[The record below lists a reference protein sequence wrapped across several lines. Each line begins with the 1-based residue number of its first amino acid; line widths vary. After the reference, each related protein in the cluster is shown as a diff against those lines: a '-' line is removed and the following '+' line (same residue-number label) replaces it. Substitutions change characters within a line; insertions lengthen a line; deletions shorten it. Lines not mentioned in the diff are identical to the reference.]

1 MPRPQKDGTPA
12 RPPRRLK
19 LSELYIRKVAPEAA
33 PFAAWDTHQR
43 GLALRVQP
51 SGQKAFKCVYSYRGH
66 AQWFHIADASAIGL
80 ADARK
85 IAAKI
90 MLEVATGKDPVTE
103 RRAERGAGTFQ
114 ELANR
119 YVEQHAKKKNRSWR
133 QAEALVRR
141 NLLPYWGK
149 LEAKTIT
156 RSDVRAAMGRITAPV
171 VANQTLAAASAI
183 FTWGV
188 NQEIVAV
195 NPCRGVERN
204 ATTERDRVLSDA
216 EVPRF
221 WNAFDATGLIASSAL
236 KMILLTGQR
245 PGEVCAMRREH
256 IKDYWWEMPGE
267 PVAALRWPGTK
278 NGQSHRVWLPLAARE
293 IIAELSDGETAG
305 FVFTGPKGGA
315 VHNLDAAM
323 RQVCSAIGAE
333 RATPHDLRRCHGTA
347 ITRLGF
353 GRSAMNRIQ
362 NHREGGI
369 ADVYDRFEYVTE
381 SKRIMEAV
389 AAHFIALA
397 EGRAPADNVLK
408 MHG

>member
-1 MPRPQKDGTPA
+1 MPRPQKDGTAA
-12 RPPRRLK
+12 RPARRLK
-19 LSELYIRKVAPEAA
+19 LSELFVRKVTPEATA
-33 PFAAWDTHQR
+33 FAAWDTHQR

-51 SGQKAFKCVYSYRGH
+51 SGQKAFKCVYSYRG
-66 AQWFHIADASAIGL
+66 QSRWFHIADANAIGL

-90 MLEVATGKDPVTE
+90 MLEVATGKDPLAE
-103 RRAERGAGTFQ
+103 RRAERGAGTFA
-114 ELANR
+114 ELAER
-119 YVEQHAKKKNRSWR
+119 YIEQYAKKKNRSWR
-133 QAEALVRR
+133 QADALVRR
-141 NLLPYWGK
+141 HLLSRWGK

-171 VANQTLAAASAI
+171 VANQVLAAASAI

-204 ATTERDRVLSDA
+204 ATTDRDRVLSDA
-216 EVPRF
+216 EVPLF
-221 WNAFDATGLIASSAL
+221 WSAFDATGLIASSAL

-245 PGEVCAMRREH
+245 PGETCAMRYEH
-256 IKDYWWEMPGE
+256 IADGWWTMPGE

-293 IIAELSDGETAG
+293 IIAELSDGDATG
-305 FVFTGPKGGA
+305 FVFVGPKGGA

-323 RQVCSAIGAE
+323 RQVCSTIGAA
-333 RATPHDLRRCHGTA
+333 RLTPHDLRRSHGSC

-369 ADVYDRFEYVTE
+369 SDIYDRHEYADE
-381 SKRIMEAV
+381 NRRIMEAV
-389 AAHFIALA
+389 SRHFIALA
-397 EGRAPADNVLK
+397 EGKQPADNVVQ
-408 MHG
+408 MHA